1 MEKYTTLHMCLDRWR
16 ISQSKLAEILGINK
30 ATVNPWVKGLKP
42 IPEKWIEVL
51 CKLFRVQ
58 REYLVDE
65 NRFAVSD
72 MIIKDK
78 LIWYFDTQVS
88 DDKKNGLD
96 SMEEF
101 KKNISNKGIV
111 DNYRKKSYNKLRK
124 ILPSDTNEESVGLN
138 NNGMDKIVY
147 DLLSCVDDN
156 IFSVEEWNDIISCI
170 KYVKSLD
177 GEYRNARLMSYYIEL
192 SNINLEKKNLIK
204 SLISIKK

>member
-1 MEKYTTLHMCLDRWR
+1 MCLDRWQ

-88 DDKKNGLD
+88 DDKKT
-96 SMEEF
+96 
-101 KKNISNKGIV
+101 V
-111 DNYRKKSYNKLRK
+111 
-124 ILPSDTNEESVGLN
+124 
-138 NNGMDKIVY
+138 
-147 DLLSCVDDN
+147 
-156 IFSVEEWNDIISCI
+156 
-170 KYVKSLD
+170 
-177 GEYRNARLMSYYIEL
+177 
-192 SNINLEKKNLIK
+192 
-204 SLISIKK
+204 